1 MVLNSMVVLTVA
13 RVSAEAWQW
22 MACIGEPPLSSDQ
35 MLDLICCFPFHQ
47 LTRLALCLCSFFCLP
62 QPDSYYPYSY
72 FPSDDSDSDD
82 SHDFDH
88 YYYQSHSD

>member
-1 MVLNSMVVLTVA
+1 MVLNSTVVLTVA

-22 MACIGEPPLSSDQ
+22 AACIAEPLSSRQ
-35 MLDLICCFPFHQ
+35 MLDLLCCFPFHQ

-62 QPDSYYPYSY
+62 QPDSYYSY
-72 FPSDDSDSDD
+72 IPSDSDHSDSDD
-82 SHDFDH
+82 HYDR